1 MVAGGGLEPP
11 LCCQNWILN
20 PACLPIPPSRQ
31 GGRILVHTNP
41 GTQYLI
47 VASGFRDLFG
57 PVESRYDNGSELW
70 VSYAVFLPALT
81 MQLSDFDYQLPA
93 QLIAQAPLTK
103 RSASRLLLVD
113 PQANRHMDK
122 RFTDLVD
129 LIEDGDLLVF
139 NDTRVIPARLF
150 GRKQSGGKIE
160 VMVERVLDDET
171 LLAHIRASKA
181 PKPGARL
188 ILEKE
193 IECTMQARE
202 GDLFVLQQGGRPWLA
217 LLDQYGH
224 VPLPPYIQRA
234 DADTDRER
242 YQTVFASSPGAVAVP
257 TAGLHFDDALLESL
271 QRRGVRF
278 AHITLHVGAGTF
290 QPVRGD
296 DIDSH
301 LMHPERIEV
310 STSVVEA
317 IDQVR
322 QQGRRVIAVGTTVV
336 RSLETAAATGK
347 LQPFHGES
355 TLFIKPGYAFKTIDA
370 MLTNFHLPKSTLLM
384 LVSAFAGTDLIRK
397 AYAHAV
403 AKRYRFFSYGDAMF
417 IANRVAAE

>member
-1 MVAGGGLEPP
+1 
-11 LCCQNWILN
+11 
-20 PACLPIPPSRQ
+20 
-31 GGRILVHTNP
+31 
-41 GTQYLI
+41 
-47 VASGFRDLFG
+47 
-57 PVESRYDNGSELW
+57 
-70 VSYAVFLPALT
+70 

-93 QLIAQAPLTK
+93 QLIAQAPLAE
-103 RSASRLLLVD
+103 RSDSRLLLVD
-113 PQANRHMDK
+113 PQAGRHMDK
-122 RFTDLVD
+122 LFTDLAD

-150 GRKQSGGKIE
+150 GQKKSGGKIE

-181 PKPGARL
+181 PKPGTGL
-188 ILEKE
+188 ILENK

-202 GDLFVLQQGGRPWLA
+202 GDLFVLQQDSRPWLA

-234 DADTDRER
+234 DANTDRER
-242 YQTVFASSPGAVAVP
+242 YQTVFASNPGAVAAP
-257 TAGLHFDDALLESL
+257 TAGLHFNHATLESL
-271 QRRGVRF
+271 QGRGVMF

-301 LMHPERIEV
+301 VMHPERIDV
-310 STSVVEA
+310 AASVVEA
-317 IDQVR
+317 IKQTR
-322 QQGRRVIAVGTTVV
+322 QRGRRVIAVGTTVV

-347 LQPFHGES
+347 LLPFQGES

-384 LVSAFAGTDLIRK
+384 LVSAFAGTDLIRR

-403 AKRYRFFSYGDAMF
+403 TEQYRFFSYGDVMF
-417 IANRVAAE
+417 IANRAEAEKV